1 MKPGAGRVML
11 AVCGIGLWGAAAMG
25 QAVAPAAP
33 RVALWA
39 TALNA
44 DSEKY
49 LDVAVAELTAR
60 GGIELVERQ
69 AIRAV
74 LSEQS
79 QALRQDASG
88 VAAGKLLR
96 ADLIGVLETT
106 PDGKEAGGFAV
117 LDTATGVSYWNQG
130 LESSGV
136 EDVAREI
143 VRGVEAALEKRSR
156 AGSLST
162 VCMLGARNAEFP
174 RSLDVFCET
183 VAYLLD
189 RRLVENPS
197 VTTLDRRRLEAVIS
211 ENRLPGVEDQGD
223 VLLPSLRLVELDFR
237 RGVSEDEIKVLARV
251 TDAGGAL
258 IAQPEV
264 TGPRDAVALVE
275 PLQAALAEVLH
286 ATPQVATGDRAA
298 EAKRFRTQGIIL
310 WERGLREQAIQS
322 LDAAYALAPGI
333 REDITAY
340 VDRLIERANGLARE
354 KDYENSMGLIRR
366 ALDVET
372 THQVWHSNA
381 GGDHNDPLI
390 SAMGKCKRLLPD
402 EGASRD
408 DFHELRQRYKSILG
422 LTTDPAETSRVGLQ
436 QSLRTCYDGVPSYYS
451 ADASPYLQFRVTPAR
466 TLCMDSGEFYGILN
480 ARLEAWFK
488 READPAQPHDAG
500 IVVTLNGLCGM
511 AYQYVWDDRGWIPF
525 DDGYVRGLRD
535 IAARFQA
542 HPRLVVRLEG
552 LYFTQ
557 LIDACLQ
564 GRGGPVVDPDA
575 RRSASEKTMEM
586 ALAGTSDPSTPPG
599 DIPVLYELAA
609 RMAADNRGNLDL
621 ANQKEWS
628 DAQLH
633 RMAMTMFDHHHI
645 SGTIL
650 LMMEHRQMDFERYRK
665 PMLWRLKAVQNDRTY
680 QRFNLSRRDLKDLL
694 RVLPAATASPA
705 AASSQ
710 GDGMAVL
717 WQTPAPQDWRNRLV
731 GLHIENER
739 FLYAYSGYMGDF
751 NRTRNPKIGIHRID
765 LADGRMEKLGQ
776 IQVNLC
782 WPEKFFNLHS
792 GCPGE
797 FIEDSVCTDTTLWLA
812 TSGDGL
818 YGIPLAAGGG
828 EPIHIGM
835 ADGLPHDNVHSV
847 LPVGDDLYI
856 GCGQDGSEGYLVRYD
871 PDEQRFHVMVSTLR
885 ASPECPLD
893 SLPNGFHLQKMV
905 HDEPRNRLLLMVNG
919 KQGEGD
925 SESALWEYRM
935 GDGGFRSL
943 LEMGWPARE
952 VKTGPNGVLELYLNR
967 VLTSQ
972 YVFWYG
978 IVEFDP
984 TTDAGRMRFANQT
997 RGASDR
1003 LPMTPDT
1010 CRYRN
1015 LLYRSNALG
1024 EGWLYHFGQIQKEG
1038 VDMVELRR
1046 ISLATREVQ
1055 PIPGQPLQS
1064 MECLLDSMQGKTCNL
1079 FYWGW
1084 LRWLPESRVLIIG
1097 NGGQFTA
1104 VKMED

>member
-1 MKPGAGRVML
+1 MKNCLQGNWLRLVLGCLVVGM
-11 AVCGIGLWGAAAMG
+11 AVASSGAAP
-25 QAVAPAAP
+25 V

-39 TALNA
+39 TTLNA

-69 AIRAV
+69 AIRRV
-74 LSEQS
+74 LDEQS
-79 QALRQDASG
+79 QALQQDSSG
-88 VAAGKLLR
+88 VAVGKLLR
-96 ADLIGVLETT
+96 ADVIGVLETT

-117 LDTATGVSYWNQG
+117 LDTAAGVSYWNQG

-136 EDVAREI
+136 EEVAREI
-143 VRGVEAALEKRSR
+143 VRGVTAALEKHGR

-174 RSLDVFCET
+174 RNMDVFCEM

-197 VTTLDRRRLEAVIS
+197 VTTLDRRRLETVIA
-211 ENRLPGVEDQGD
+211 ENRLPGVEDKSGA
-223 VLLPSLRLVELDFR
+223 LLPSLRLVELDFR
-237 RGVSEDEIKVLARV
+237 RGASEEEIKVLARV

-264 TGPRDAVALVE
+264 TGPKDAVALVE
-275 PLQAALAEVLH
+275 KLQAALADVLH
-286 ATPQVATGDRAA
+286 TTPQAARGDRAA
-298 EAKRFRTQGIIL
+298 EAKRFRTQGKIL
-310 WERGLREQAIQS
+310 WERGLQVQAIQS
-322 LDAAYALAPGI
+322 LDAAYALDPGTP
-333 REDITAY
+333 EDITVY
-340 VDRLIERANGLARE
+340 VDILIERASGWVRE
-354 KDYENSMGLIRR
+354 KDSVQALEFMRR

-372 THQVWHSNA
+372 AHQVWHSNA
-381 GGDHNDPLI
+381 GGDYNDKMI
-390 SAMGKCKRLLPD
+390 SAMGKCKRLLLD
-402 EGASRD
+402 EGGSRD
-408 DFHELRQRYKSILG
+408 EFHELRQRYKSILG
-422 LTTDPAETSRVGLQ
+422 LTTDPAETSRVGFQ

-466 TLCMDSGEFYGILN
+466 SLCMDSSEFYGILN

-511 AYQYVWDDRGWIPF
+511 AYQYVWDNRGWIPF
-525 DDGYVRGLRD
+525 DDSYVRGLRD

-552 LYFTQ
+552 LYFSQ

-575 RRSASEKTMEM
+575 RRSACERNLEM
-586 ALAGTSDPSTPPG
+586 ALAGTSDPATPPG

-609 RMAADNRGNLDL
+609 RMAVDSRGNLDL
-621 ANQKEWS
+621 ASQKEWT
-628 DAQLH
+628 AAHLH
-633 RMAMTMFDHHHI
+633 RIAMTMFDHHHI

-650 LMMEHRQMDFERYRK
+650 LMIEHMQVDFERYRK
-665 PMLWRLKAVQNDRTY
+665 PLLWRLKAVQNDRTY
-680 QRFNLSRRDLKDLL
+680 QRYNLSRRDLKDLL
-694 RVLPAATASPA
+694 RALPAATIPHA
-705 AASSQ
+705 AALPRE
-710 GDGMAVL
+710 GRMEVM
-717 WQTPAPQDWRNRLV
+717 WQTPAPKDWRNRLV

-739 FLYAYSGYMGDF
+739 FLYAYSGYMSDF
-751 NRTRNPKIGIHRID
+751 DRTRNPKIGIHRID
-765 LADGRMEKLGQ
+765 LANGRMEKLGQ

-828 EPIHIGM
+828 EPLHIGM

-871 PDEQRFHVMVSTLR
+871 PDDQSFHVLVSTLR

-905 HDEPRNRLLLMVNG
+905 HDEARNRLLLMVNSH
-919 KQGEGD
+919 QE
-925 SESALWEYRM
+925 ESRGALWEYRLE
-935 GDGGFRSL
+935 DGGFRSL
-943 LEMGWPARE
+943 LEMGWPAS
-952 VKTGPNGVLELYLNR
+952 
-967 VLTSQ
+967 TST
-972 YVFWYG
+972 YWRS
-978 IVEFDP
+978 P
-984 TTDAGRMRFANQT
+984 A
-997 RGASDR
+997 RGAGSAR
-1003 LPMTPDT
+1003 
-1010 CRYRN
+1010 
-1015 LLYRSNALG
+1015 
-1024 EGWLYHFGQIQKEG
+1024 H
-1038 VDMVELRR
+1038 
-1046 ISLATREVQ
+1046 ATRRKSNSSARCCPRRSCSRSRTGISPSES
-1055 PIPGQPLQS
+1055 PRCCARTSASTATCSRTCAAWRTSACSNTCATPSTCPRGCPASSWRSTPSASTWTSIPTSTPWS
-1064 MECLLDSMQGKTCNL
+1064 
-1079 FYWGW
+1079 
-1084 LRWLPESRVLIIG
+1084 P
-1097 NGGQFTA
+1097 TA
-1104 VKMED
+1104 SSPARGCSTACPM